1 MELTSTSG
9 YDFSIEVLGMSRMLT
24 VDQMVKEN
32 QQAMDRAFKKA
43 MRSKKTARAFLI
55 RAGILN
61 KKGTGLAKPY
71 R

>member
-1 MELTSTSG
+1 
-9 YDFSIEVLGMSRMLT
+9 MLT